1 MALPPS
7 KVIGCDFSGTVT
19 ALGSDVDPSSFSPGD
34 RVAGVIHGCH
44 YSQTGAFAEHLVAD
58 ANLCFRVPDTLPLEQ
73 ACTLG
78 VGWISAVQALH
89 QRLYHDIKAPLGS
102 KDTLLVYSAATN
114 MGMHTLQQ
122 ARIEHPE
129 TFIIAL
135 ASQRHHARLRKLG
148 ANEVFDYSSPSVVA
162 DVRKLGRDVRRA
174 IDCHSE
180 GRSTALA
187 AECMLPNDQPET
199 CDPKDRRRII
209 RTLPPGMISGT
220 IPPSVRADE
229 WILSYTALG
238 KPFWFLFKYYAAS
251 PEDYKTAS
259 TYMKKLPGLLKE
271 GKVVPVRHRLMPGG
285 LGDIGKGFEE
295 MRAGRVRGEKLVYRV
310 GGGS

>member
-1 MALPPS
+1 
-7 KVIGCDFSGTVT
+7 
-19 ALGSDVDPSSFSPGD
+19 
-34 RVAGVIHGCH
+34 
-44 YSQTGAFAEHLVAD
+44 
-58 ANLCFRVPDTLPLEQ
+58 
-73 ACTLG
+73 
-78 VGWISAVQALH
+78 
-89 QRLYHDIKAPLGS
+89 
-102 KDTLLVYSAATN
+102 

-238 KPFWFLFKYYAAS
+238 KVSCPSSVADWAEPRLIRDSA
-251 PEDYKTAS
+251 
-259 TYMKKLPGLLKE
+259 LL
-271 GKVVPVRHRLMPGG
+271 VPVQVLRRIARRLQDCVDLYEEAAG
-285 LGDIGKGFEE
+285 LTERGQSRTGTTPSDAG
-295 MRAGRVRGEKLVYRV
+295 RAGRYWQGV
-310 GGGS
+310 